1 MDQSKFSDFL
11 ESRFG
16 LSNLK
21 KVFLDKPIK
30 INLNWLFTMGSVC
43 LFLFVLQALTGI
55 ILAMYY
61 VPSPDHAYLTVEYI
75 NKELSYGW
83 LVRGIHHWSANF
95 LIVAAIFHL
104 LRSFYYGAYK
114 APREFTWISGVL
126 LLILILGFGFT
137 GYLFAWDQRAYWATV
152 VGLNFFTVIPVVG
165 KFVSHLFMGGPEVSA
180 ITLTRFYTIHI
191 LILPLLTVMLTV
203 IHIYLVR
210 LHNTSGPIT
219 DMDPEEIPTAPFYPY
234 HMIRDVVVCL
244 IVFFAILVVASFFK
258 IESQAVAGTW
268 DPSYLPRP
276 EWYFLPL
283 FEILKYFEGKFE
295 IVGVIG
301 IPLLIFGVLILLPFL
316 GRNEEKKPM
325 NRPIA
330 LGAAL
335 AVIIGIG
342 HLGILGAKDNPE
354 YGKEII
360 VPAKVMAM
368 AELKGISSYVDRDCA
383 YCHNILGRGGS

>member
-11 ESRFG
+11 ENRFG

-30 INLNWLFTMGSVC
+30 ANLNWLFTLGSVC

-55 ILAMYY
+55 VLAMYY
-61 VPSPDHAYLTVEYI
+61 VPSPEHAHLTVEYI
-75 NKELSYGW
+75 NKGLSYGW

-191 LILPLLTVMLTV
+191 LILPLLAAVLTV

-210 LHNTSGPIT
+210 LHNISGPIT
-219 DMDPEEIPTAPFYPY
+219 DMEPEGIPTAPFYPY
-234 HMIRDVVVCL
+234 
-244 IVFFAILVVASFFK
+244 
-258 IESQAVAGTW
+258 Q
-268 DPSYLPRP
+268 
-276 EWYFLPL
+276 
-283 FEILKYFEGKFE
+283 
-295 IVGVIG
+295 
-301 IPLLIFGVLILLPFL
+301 
-316 GRNEEKKPM
+316 
-325 NRPIA
+325 
-330 LGAAL
+330 
-335 AVIIGIG
+335 
-342 HLGILGAKDNPE
+342 
-354 YGKEII
+354 
-360 VPAKVMAM
+360 
-368 AELKGISSYVDRDCA
+368 
-383 YCHNILGRGGS
+383 